1 MAVLLSL
8 VEQIVLKS
16 GVTYPSLSSQA
27 QRGVSSPSLGRAQT
41 RESKGSQG
49 APDAAADAHANDP
62 NDAHDISEN
71 KRRLIR
77 KMRLQVFAGAGVGLL
92 IALAM

>member
-16 GVTYPSLSSQA
+16 GGTHPSLSSQVH
-27 QRGVSSPSLGRAQT
+27 RGASSPTLGRAQT
-41 RESKGSQG
+41 REAKGPQG
-49 APDAAADAHANDP
+49 APDTAVDTNP
-62 NDAHDISEN
+62 NGAQDINET

-77 KMRLQVFAGAGVGLL
+77 KMRLQVFAGAGIGLL

>member
-8 VEQIVLKS
+8 IEQIVLNS
-16 GVTYPSLSSQA
+16 GAPQPSLSSQA
-27 QRGVSSPSLGRAQT
+27 HRGASSPPLSRAQT
-41 RESKGSQG
+41 RESKGTKAALDA
-49 APDAAADAHANDP
+49 APDADTSN
-62 NDAHDISEN
+62 HDDTQDIAEN

-77 KMRLQVFAGAGVGLL
+77 KMRLQVFTGAGVGLL